1 MASFICAPAA
11 FCLEEYGF
19 SLVRCGAREPQVHE
33 EFDDLHLL
41 ALRRGPTTRCEQP
54 SLCLFSETMADGG
67 SSSSSGSGSGS
78 GAAELKAG
86 PVELRHQFNP
96 DMHKNECMADAAIS
110 FDGNK
115 YFLGGTLTGIVGMA
129 LIPRSQILYLRAAPF
144 LVGGLA
150 GIVADWWDNSSRCT
164 EETRARLQAFLASQ
178 QSAAQKK

>member
-1 MASFICAPAA
+1 
-11 FCLEEYGF
+11 
-19 SLVRCGAREPQVHE
+19 
-33 EFDDLHLL
+33 
-41 ALRRGPTTRCEQP
+41 
-54 SLCLFSETMADGG
+54 MADGG
-67 SSSSSGSGSGS
+67 SSSSSGSGSGSGS

-178 QSAAQKK
+178 QAAAQKKGAELVQAPPSGRACGRRQPRTRRLAVGAWGHQRSDSRTCSI